1 MKRIILA
8 ICIIVSAFSLSAQD
22 TYEQAKKY
30 YVNKEY
36 DKAVPMFQRLAQGG
50 DARAQN
56 NLGVCY
62 EEGQGVAQDYTQA
75 VYWYRKS
82 AEQGYAS
89 AQFNLGLCYYM
100 GDGVAQDYTQ
110 AVFWYRKSA
119 EQGIASAQYNL
130 GYCYEEG
137 QGVAQDYTQAVFW
150 YRKSAEQGI
159 AVAQYNLGYCYK
171 KGQGV
176 AQDYTQAVYWYR
188 KAAEQGHAW
197 AQFNLGLCY
206 KKGQGV
212 PQDYTQTAYWYRKAA
227 EQGDADAQCN
237 LGLCYDNGQGVA
249 QDYTQAV
256 YWYRKAAEQGHAS
269 AQYNLGLCYD
279 NGQGVAQ
286 DYTQAVYWYRKSAEQ
301 GYAWAQFNLGVRYDK
316 GQGVAQDYTQA
327 VYWYR
332 KSAEQGDAD
341 AQCNLGYCYDNGQGV
356 AQDYTQAVYWYRKS
370 AEQGYAVAQNN
381 LGYCY
386 KYGQGVSK
394 DMVEAGRWYKLAA
407 DQGDADAKK
416 QYMELYAQ
424 GYLSEKKD
432 LASNS
437 ANTPTPKQEQTV
449 AQKNETPAADRS
461 IDTDIPVMGVKLD
474 NTFAVIIG
482 NENYQSVA
490 KVPYAANDAKIF
502 AEYCKRTLGLPEENV
517 SVYTDATY
525 GKMLGALQRIS
536 NIADAYNGNIS
547 IIFYYAGHG
556 IPDDASR
563 EAFILPIDADGTIK
577 ESCLSLSRLYS
588 SLARLNARRVT
599 AFLDACFSGAERG
612 NGMLAS
618 ARGVAIKPKQNAI
631 DGNVV
636 VFTAVTGDQTA
647 FPYKPSEHGLFTY
660 YLLKKLKESRGNVS
674 LGELSDYITTNVKQR
689 SIVVNN
695 KLQTPVVIPSDRLST
710 TWRTLP
716 LR

>member
-1 MKRIILA
+1 MRRIILA
-8 ICIIVSAFSLSAQD
+8 ICIIVSALSLSAQD

-30 YVNKEY
+30 YNNKEY

-50 DARAQN
+50 DVYAQFV
-56 NLGVCY
+56 LGYCY
-62 EEGQGVAQDYTQA
+62 EKGQGVPQDYTQA

-82 AEQGYAS
+82 AEQGNA
-89 AQFNLGLCYYM
+89 
-100 GDGVAQDYTQ
+100 
-110 AVFWYRKSA
+110 W
-119 EQGIASAQYNL
+119 AQYNL
-130 GYCYEEG
+130 GNCYYIG
-137 QGVAQDYTQAVFW
+137 DGVA
-150 YRKSAEQGI
+150 K
-159 AVAQYNLGYCYK
+159 
-171 KGQGV
+171 
-176 AQDYTQAVYWYR
+176 
-188 KAAEQGHAW
+188 
-197 AQFNLGLCY
+197 
-206 KKGQGV
+206 
-212 PQDYTQTAYWYRKAA
+212 
-227 EQGDADAQCN
+227 
-237 LGLCYDNGQGVA
+237 
-249 QDYTQAV
+249 
-256 YWYRKAAEQGHAS
+256 
-269 AQYNLGLCYD
+269 
-279 NGQGVAQ
+279 

-301 GYAWAQFNLGVRYDK
+301 GNAWAQYILGFFYYNGQGVSRDYTQTVYWYRKAAEQGNAVAQFNLG
-316 GQGVAQDYTQA
+316 
-327 VYWYR
+327 
-332 KSAEQGDAD
+332 
-341 AQCNLGYCYDNGQGV
+341 N
-356 AQDYTQAVYWYRKS
+356 
-370 AEQGYAVAQNN
+370 
-381 LGYCY
+381 CY

-407 DQGDADAKK
+407 DQGDEDAKK

-424 GYLSEKKD
+424 GYLSEEKD

-449 AQKNETPAADRS
+449 AQQNDTPAADRS
-461 IDTDIPVMGVKLD
+461 IDTDIPITGGKQD

-517 SVYTDATY
+517 AVYTDATY

-618 ARGVAIKPKQNAI
+618 ARGVAIKPKQNTI

-647 FPYKPSEHGLFTY
+647 FPYKPSEHGMFTY

-710 TWRTLP
+710 IWRTLP

>member
-1 MKRIILA
+1 MRRIILA

-22 TYEQAKKY
+22 TLEQAIQY
-30 YVNKEY
+30 YDNKEY

-50 DARAQN
+50 DAYAQCF
-56 NLGVCY
+56 LGLCY
-62 EEGQGVAQDYTQA
+62 DNGQGVVQDYTQA

-82 AEQGYAS
+82 AEQGNAN
-89 AQFNLGLCYYM
+89 AQCNLGNCYYM
-100 GDGVAQDYTQ
+100 GD
-110 AVFWYRKSA
+110 
-119 EQGIASAQYNL
+119 
-130 GYCYEEG
+130 
-137 QGVAQDYTQAVFW
+137 
-150 YRKSAEQGI
+150 
-159 AVAQYNLGYCYK
+159 
-171 KGQGV
+171 
-176 AQDYTQAVYWYR
+176 
-188 KAAEQGHAW
+188 
-197 AQFNLGLCY
+197 
-206 KKGQGV
+206 
-212 PQDYTQTAYWYRKAA
+212 
-227 EQGDADAQCN
+227 
-237 LGLCYDNGQGVA
+237 
-249 QDYTQAV
+249 
-256 YWYRKAAEQGHAS
+256 
-269 AQYNLGLCYD
+269 
-279 NGQGVAQ
+279 
-286 DYTQAVYWYRKSAEQ
+286 
-301 GYAWAQFNLGVRYDK
+301 
-316 GQGVAQDYTQA
+316 
-327 VYWYR
+327 
-332 KSAEQGDAD
+332 
-341 AQCNLGYCYDNGQGV
+341 GV

-407 DQGDADAKK
+407 DQGHENAKK
-416 QYMELYAQ
+416 QYTKLYAQ

>member
-1 MKRIILA
+1 MGYICGIKLHVIMRRIVLA

-22 TYEQAKKY
+22 TLEQAIQY
-30 YVNKEY
+30 YDNKEY

-50 DARAQN
+50 DMI
-56 NLGVCY
+56 
-62 EEGQGVAQDYTQA
+62 
-75 VYWYRKS
+75 
-82 AEQGYAS
+82 
-89 AQFNLGLCYYM
+89 AQF
-100 GDGVAQDYTQ
+100 V
-110 AVFWYRKSA
+110 
-119 EQGIASAQYNL
+119 L
-130 GYCYEEG
+130 GYCYDE
-137 QGVAQDYTQAVFW
+137 
-150 YRKSAEQGI
+150 
-159 AVAQYNLGYCYK
+159 
-171 KGQGV
+171 
-176 AQDYTQAVYWYR
+176 
-188 KAAEQGHAW
+188 
-197 AQFNLGLCY
+197 
-206 KKGQGV
+206 GQGV
-212 PQDYTQTAYWYRKAA
+212 PQDYTQAAYWYRKAA
-227 EQGDADAQCN
+227 EQGDADAQ
-237 LGLCYDNGQGVA
+237 Y
-249 QDYTQAV
+249 
-256 YWYRKAAEQGHAS
+256 
-269 AQYNLGLCYD
+269 
-279 NGQGVAQ
+279 
-286 DYTQAVYWYRKSAEQ
+286 
-301 GYAWAQFNLGVRYDK
+301 
-316 GQGVAQDYTQA
+316 
-327 VYWYR
+327 
-332 KSAEQGDAD
+332 
-341 AQCNLGYCYDNGQGV
+341 
-356 AQDYTQAVYWYRKS
+356 
-370 AEQGYAVAQNN
+370 N

-386 KYGQGVSK
+386 KYGRGVLK

-407 DQGDADAKK
+407 DQGEEDAKK

-424 GYLSEKKD
+424 GYLSDKKD
-432 LASNS
+432 LASN
-437 ANTPTPKQEQTV
+437 TVTTTTTKPKEEKKVETTPKEQQAVVQQGSSGAT
-449 AQKNETPAADRS
+449 DRS
-461 IDTDIPVMGVKLD
+461 ADTDIPVTGVKQN

-517 SVYTDATY
+517 TVYTDATY

-618 ARGVAIKPKQNAI
+618 ARGVAIKPKQNTI

>member
-1 MKRIILA
+1 
-8 ICIIVSAFSLSAQD
+8 
-22 TYEQAKKY
+22 
-30 YVNKEY
+30 
-36 DKAVPMFQRLAQGG
+36 
-50 DARAQN
+50 
-56 NLGVCY
+56 
-62 EEGQGVAQDYTQA
+62 
-75 VYWYRKS
+75 
-82 AEQGYAS
+82 
-89 AQFNLGLCYYM
+89 
-100 GDGVAQDYTQ
+100 
-110 AVFWYRKSA
+110 
-119 EQGIASAQYNL
+119 
-130 GYCYEEG
+130 
-137 QGVAQDYTQAVFW
+137 
-150 YRKSAEQGI
+150 
-159 AVAQYNLGYCYK
+159 
-171 KGQGV
+171 
-176 AQDYTQAVYWYR
+176 
-188 KAAEQGHAW
+188 
-197 AQFNLGLCY
+197 
-206 KKGQGV
+206 
-212 PQDYTQTAYWYRKAA
+212 
-227 EQGDADAQCN
+227 
-237 LGLCYDNGQGVA
+237 
-249 QDYTQAV
+249 
-256 YWYRKAAEQGHAS
+256 
-269 AQYNLGLCYD
+269 
-279 NGQGVAQ
+279 
-286 DYTQAVYWYRKSAEQ
+286 
-301 GYAWAQFNLGVRYDK
+301 
-316 GQGVAQDYTQA
+316 
-327 VYWYR
+327 
-332 KSAEQGDAD
+332 
-341 AQCNLGYCYDNGQGV
+341 
-356 AQDYTQAVYWYRKS
+356 
-370 AEQGYAVAQNN
+370 
-381 LGYCY
+381 
-386 KYGQGVSK
+386 
-394 DMVEAGRWYKLAA
+394 MVEAGRWYKLAA
-407 DQGDADAKK
+407 DQGEEDAKK

-424 GYLSEKKD
+424 GYLSEEKN

-517 SVYTDATY
+517 TVYTDATY

-599 AFLDACFSGAERG
+599 TFLDACFSGAERG

-618 ARGVAIKPKQNAI
+618 ARGVAIKPKQNTI

-695 KLQTPVVIPSDRLST
+695 KLQSPEVIPSDRLST

>member
-8 ICIIVSAFSLSAQD
+8 ICIIVSALSLSAQD

-30 YVNKEY
+30 YKNKEY
-36 DKAVPMFQRLAQGG
+36 DKAVPMFQRLAERGDMKAQFVLGYCYKEGQGVAQDYTQAVHWYRKSAEQGDPDAQCSLGWSYFKGQGVPQDYTQAVYWYRKSADQG
-50 DARAQN
+50 DANAQLY
-56 NLGVCY
+56 LGYCY
-62 EEGQGVAQDYTQA
+62 NYGQGVAQDYTQA

-82 AEQGYAS
+82 AEQGNAV
-89 AQFNLGLCYYM
+89 AQFNLG
-100 GDGVAQDYTQ
+100 
-110 AVFWYRKSA
+110 
-119 EQGIASAQYNL
+119 
-130 GYCYEEG
+130 YCYDEG
-137 QGVAQDYTQAVFW
+137 QGVAQDYTQAVYWYRKAADQGDANAQYCLGLCYAKGQGVTKDYTQAVYW
-150 YRKSAEQGI
+150 YRKSAEQGN
-159 AVAQYNLGYCYK
+159 ADAQNNLGYCYK

-212 PQDYTQTAYWYRKAA
+212 PQDYTQAAYWYRKAA

-269 AQYNLGLCYD
+269 AQ
-279 NGQGVAQ
+279 
-286 DYTQAVYWYRKSAEQ
+286 
-301 GYAWAQFNLGVRYDK
+301 F
-316 GQGVAQDYTQA
+316 
-327 VYWYR
+327 
-332 KSAEQGDAD
+332 
-341 AQCNLGYCYDNGQGV
+341 
-356 AQDYTQAVYWYRKS
+356 
-370 AEQGYAVAQNN
+370 N

-461 IDTDIPVMGVKLD
+461 IDTDIPITGGKRD

>member
-1 MKRIILA
+1 MRRIVLA

-50 DARAQN
+50 DMKVQFV
-56 NLGVCY
+56 LGYCY
-62 EEGQGVAQDYTQA
+62 DEGQGVAQDYTQA

-82 AEQGYAS
+82 AEQGYA
-89 AQFNLGLCYYM
+89 
-100 GDGVAQDYTQ
+100 
-110 AVFWYRKSA
+110 R
-119 EQGIASAQYNL
+119 
-130 GYCYEEG
+130 
-137 QGVAQDYTQAVFW
+137 
-150 YRKSAEQGI
+150 
-159 AVAQYNLGYCYK
+159 AQYNLGYCYK

-212 PQDYTQTAYWYRKAA
+212 PQDYTQAAYWYRKAA

-301 GYAWAQFNLGVRYDK
+301 GYA
-316 GQGVAQDYTQA
+316 VAQN
-327 VYWYR
+327 
-332 KSAEQGDAD
+332 
-341 AQCNLGYCYDNGQGV
+341 NLGYCYDNGQGV

>member
-1 MKRIILA
+1 MI
-8 ICIIVSAFSLSAQD
+8 
-22 TYEQAKKY
+22 
-30 YVNKEY
+30 
-36 DKAVPMFQRLAQGG
+36 
-50 DARAQN
+50 
-56 NLGVCY
+56 
-62 EEGQGVAQDYTQA
+62 
-75 VYWYRKS
+75 
-82 AEQGYAS
+82 
-89 AQFNLGLCYYM
+89 AQF
-100 GDGVAQDYTQ
+100 V
-110 AVFWYRKSA
+110 
-119 EQGIASAQYNL
+119 L
-130 GYCYEEG
+130 GYCYDE
-137 QGVAQDYTQAVFW
+137 
-150 YRKSAEQGI
+150 
-159 AVAQYNLGYCYK
+159 
-171 KGQGV
+171 
-176 AQDYTQAVYWYR
+176 
-188 KAAEQGHAW
+188 
-197 AQFNLGLCY
+197 
-206 KKGQGV
+206 GQGV
-212 PQDYTQTAYWYRKAA
+212 PQDYTQAAYWYRKAA
-227 EQGDADAQCN
+227 EQGDADAQ
-237 LGLCYDNGQGVA
+237 Y
-249 QDYTQAV
+249 
-256 YWYRKAAEQGHAS
+256 
-269 AQYNLGLCYD
+269 
-279 NGQGVAQ
+279 
-286 DYTQAVYWYRKSAEQ
+286 
-301 GYAWAQFNLGVRYDK
+301 
-316 GQGVAQDYTQA
+316 
-327 VYWYR
+327 
-332 KSAEQGDAD
+332 
-341 AQCNLGYCYDNGQGV
+341 
-356 AQDYTQAVYWYRKS
+356 
-370 AEQGYAVAQNN
+370 N

-386 KYGQGVSK
+386 KYGRGVLK

-407 DQGDADAKK
+407 DQGEEDAKK

-461 IDTDIPVMGVKLD
+461 IDTDIPVTGIRQD

-517 SVYTDATY
+517 TVYTDATY

-536 NIADAYNGNIS
+536 NIADAYDGNIS

-556 IPDDASR
+556 IPDDTSR

-618 ARGVAIKPKQNAI
+618 ARGVAIKPKQNTI

>member
-1 MKRIILA
+1 MKVQFVLGY
-8 ICIIVSAFSLSAQD
+8 C
-22 TYEQAKKY
+22 
-30 YVNKEY
+30 Y
-36 DKAVPMFQRLAQGG
+36 D
-50 DARAQN
+50 
-56 NLGVCY
+56 
-62 EEGQGVAQDYTQA
+62 EGQGVAQDYTQA

-82 AEQGYAS
+82 AEQGYA
-89 AQFNLGLCYYM
+89 
-100 GDGVAQDYTQ
+100 
-110 AVFWYRKSA
+110 R
-119 EQGIASAQYNL
+119 
-130 GYCYEEG
+130 
-137 QGVAQDYTQAVFW
+137 
-150 YRKSAEQGI
+150 
-159 AVAQYNLGYCYK
+159 AQYNLGYCYK

-206 KKGQGV
+206 
-212 PQDYTQTAYWYRKAA
+212 
-227 EQGDADAQCN
+227 
-237 LGLCYDNGQGVA
+237 DNGQGV
-249 QDYTQAV
+249 V
-256 YWYRKAAEQGHAS
+256 
-269 AQYNLGLCYD
+269 
-279 NGQGVAQ
+279 Q

-301 GYAWAQFNLGVRYDK
+301 GNAN
-316 GQGVAQDYTQA
+316 
-327 VYWYR
+327 
-332 KSAEQGDAD
+332 
-341 AQCNLGYCYDNGQGV
+341 AQCNLGNCYYMGDGV

-407 DQGDADAKK
+407 DQGHENAKK
-416 QYMELYAQ
+416 QYTKLYAE
-424 GYLSEKKD
+424 GYLSEEKN

-517 SVYTDATY
+517 TVYTDATY

-618 ARGVAIKPKQNAI
+618 ARGVAIKPKQNTI

>member
-1 MKRIILA
+1 
-8 ICIIVSAFSLSAQD
+8 
-22 TYEQAKKY
+22 
-30 YVNKEY
+30 
-36 DKAVPMFQRLAQGG
+36 
-50 DARAQN
+50 
-56 NLGVCY
+56 
-62 EEGQGVAQDYTQA
+62 
-75 VYWYRKS
+75 
-82 AEQGYAS
+82 
-89 AQFNLGLCYYM
+89 
-100 GDGVAQDYTQ
+100 
-110 AVFWYRKSA
+110 
-119 EQGIASAQYNL
+119 
-130 GYCYEEG
+130 
-137 QGVAQDYTQAVFW
+137 
-150 YRKSAEQGI
+150 
-159 AVAQYNLGYCYK
+159 
-171 KGQGV
+171 
-176 AQDYTQAVYWYR
+176 
-188 KAAEQGHAW
+188 
-197 AQFNLGLCY
+197 
-206 KKGQGV
+206 
-212 PQDYTQTAYWYRKAA
+212 
-227 EQGDADAQCN
+227 
-237 LGLCYDNGQGVA
+237 
-249 QDYTQAV
+249 
-256 YWYRKAAEQGHAS
+256 
-269 AQYNLGLCYD
+269 
-279 NGQGVAQ
+279 
-286 DYTQAVYWYRKSAEQ
+286 
-301 GYAWAQFNLGVRYDK
+301 
-316 GQGVAQDYTQA
+316 
-327 VYWYR
+327 
-332 KSAEQGDAD
+332 
-341 AQCNLGYCYDNGQGV
+341 
-356 AQDYTQAVYWYRKS
+356 
-370 AEQGYAVAQNN
+370 
-381 LGYCY
+381 
-386 KYGQGVSK
+386 
-394 DMVEAGRWYKLAA
+394 MVEAGRWYKLAA
-407 DQGDADAKK
+407 DQGDEDAKK

-432 LASNS
+432 LASS
-437 ANTPTPKQEQTV
+437 TVTTTTTRPKEEKKKQPIAQKKPTKQSTKTVEPKQEQTV
-449 AQKNETPAADRS
+449 AQQNDTPAADRS
-461 IDTDIPVMGVKLD
+461 IDTDIPITGGKQD

-556 IPDDASR
+556 ILDDASR

>member
-1 MKRIILA
+1 MRRIVLA

-22 TYEQAKKY
+22 TLEQAIQY
-30 YVNKEY
+30 YDNKEY

-50 DARAQN
+50 DADAQN
-56 NLGVCY
+56 ALGVCY
-62 EEGQGVAQDYTQA
+62 EKGQGVSQDYTQA

-82 AEQGYAS
+82 AEQGNA
-89 AQFNLGLCYYM
+89 
-100 GDGVAQDYTQ
+100 
-110 AVFWYRKSA
+110 R
-119 EQGIASAQYNL
+119 
-130 GYCYEEG
+130 
-137 QGVAQDYTQAVFW
+137 
-150 YRKSAEQGI
+150 
-159 AVAQYNLGYCYK
+159 
-171 KGQGV
+171 
-176 AQDYTQAVYWYR
+176 
-188 KAAEQGHAW
+188 
-197 AQFNLGLCY
+197 
-206 KKGQGV
+206 
-212 PQDYTQTAYWYRKAA
+212 
-227 EQGDADAQCN
+227 AQCN
-237 LGLCYDNGQGVA
+237 LGLCYYNGQGV
-249 QDYTQAV
+249 
-256 YWYRKAAEQGHAS
+256 S
-269 AQYNLGLCYD
+269 
-279 NGQGVAQ
+279 Q

-301 GYAWAQFNLGVRYDK
+301 GNAVGQRTLGYFYEQ
-316 GQGVAQDYTQA
+316 GQGVAQDNTQA
-327 VYWYR
+327 VYWCR
-332 KSAEQGDAD
+332 KSAEQG
-341 AQCNLGYCYDNGQGV
+341 N
-356 AQDYTQAVYWYRKS
+356 
-370 AEQGYAVAQNN
+370 AVAQYA
-381 LGYCY
+381 LGNCY
-386 KYGQGVSK
+386 NYGRGVSK

-407 DQGDADAKK
+407 DQGLEIAKK

-424 GYLSEKKD
+424 GYLSENKN
-432 LASNS
+432 LASNTVTTTTTKPKEKKKQPIAQKKPTKQS
-437 ANTPTPKQEQTV
+437 AKTVEPKQEQTV
-449 AQKNETPAADRS
+449 AQQNETPAADRS
-461 IDTDIPVMGVKLD
+461 IDTDIPVTGIRQD

-517 SVYTDATY
+517 TVYTDATY

>member
-1 MKRIILA
+1 M
-8 ICIIVSAFSLSAQD
+8 
-22 TYEQAKKY
+22 
-30 YVNKEY
+30 
-36 DKAVPMFQRLAQGG
+36 
-50 DARAQN
+50 
-56 NLGVCY
+56 
-62 EEGQGVAQDYTQA
+62 
-75 VYWYRKS
+75 
-82 AEQGYAS
+82 
-89 AQFNLGLCYYM
+89 
-100 GDGVAQDYTQ
+100 
-110 AVFWYRKSA
+110 
-119 EQGIASAQYNL
+119 
-130 GYCYEEG
+130 
-137 QGVAQDYTQAVFW
+137 
-150 YRKSAEQGI
+150 
-159 AVAQYNLGYCYK
+159 
-171 KGQGV
+171 
-176 AQDYTQAVYWYR
+176 
-188 KAAEQGHAW
+188 
-197 AQFNLGLCY
+197 
-206 KKGQGV
+206 
-212 PQDYTQTAYWYRKAA
+212 
-227 EQGDADAQCN
+227 
-237 LGLCYDNGQGVA
+237 
-249 QDYTQAV
+249 
-256 YWYRKAAEQGHAS
+256 
-269 AQYNLGLCYD
+269 
-279 NGQGVAQ
+279 
-286 DYTQAVYWYRKSAEQ
+286 
-301 GYAWAQFNLGVRYDK
+301 
-316 GQGVAQDYTQA
+316 
-327 VYWYR
+327 
-332 KSAEQGDAD
+332 
-341 AQCNLGYCYDNGQGV
+341 
-356 AQDYTQAVYWYRKS
+356 
-370 AEQGYAVAQNN
+370 
-381 LGYCY
+381 
-386 KYGQGVSK
+386 
-394 DMVEAGRWYKLAA
+394 
-407 DQGDADAKK
+407 
-416 QYMELYAQ
+416 
-424 GYLSEKKD
+424 
-432 LASNS
+432 
-437 ANTPTPKQEQTV
+437 

-461 IDTDIPVMGVKLD
+461 IDTDIPITGGKQD

-517 SVYTDATY
+517 TVYTDATY

>member
-1 MKRIILA
+1 MRRIVLA

-22 TYEQAKKY
+22 TLEQAIQY
-30 YVNKEY
+30 YDNKEY

-50 DARAQN
+50 DMI
-56 NLGVCY
+56 
-62 EEGQGVAQDYTQA
+62 
-75 VYWYRKS
+75 
-82 AEQGYAS
+82 
-89 AQFNLGLCYYM
+89 AQF
-100 GDGVAQDYTQ
+100 V
-110 AVFWYRKSA
+110 
-119 EQGIASAQYNL
+119 L
-130 GYCYEEG
+130 GYCYDE
-137 QGVAQDYTQAVFW
+137 
-150 YRKSAEQGI
+150 
-159 AVAQYNLGYCYK
+159 
-171 KGQGV
+171 
-176 AQDYTQAVYWYR
+176 
-188 KAAEQGHAW
+188 
-197 AQFNLGLCY
+197 
-206 KKGQGV
+206 GQGV
-212 PQDYTQTAYWYRKAA
+212 PQDYTQAAYWYRKAA
-227 EQGDADAQCN
+227 EQGDADAQ
-237 LGLCYDNGQGVA
+237 Y
-249 QDYTQAV
+249 
-256 YWYRKAAEQGHAS
+256 
-269 AQYNLGLCYD
+269 
-279 NGQGVAQ
+279 
-286 DYTQAVYWYRKSAEQ
+286 
-301 GYAWAQFNLGVRYDK
+301 
-316 GQGVAQDYTQA
+316 
-327 VYWYR
+327 
-332 KSAEQGDAD
+332 
-341 AQCNLGYCYDNGQGV
+341 
-356 AQDYTQAVYWYRKS
+356 
-370 AEQGYAVAQNN
+370 N

-386 KYGQGVSK
+386 KYGRGVLK

-407 DQGDADAKK
+407 DQGEEDAKK

-424 GYLSEKKD
+424 GYLSDKKD
-432 LASNS
+432 LASN
-437 ANTPTPKQEQTV
+437 TVTTTTTKPKEEKKVETTPKEQQAVVQQGSSGAT
-449 AQKNETPAADRS
+449 DRS
-461 IDTDIPVMGVKLD
+461 ADTDIPVTGVKQN

-517 SVYTDATY
+517 TVYTDATY

-618 ARGVAIKPKQNAI
+618 ARGVAIKPKQNTI

>member
-1 MKRIILA
+1 MRRIVLA
-8 ICIIVSAFSLSAQD
+8 IFCIIVSAFSLSAQD
-22 TYEQAKKY
+22 TLEQAIQY
-30 YVNKEY
+30 YDNKEY

-50 DARAQN
+50 DM
-56 NLGVCY
+56 
-62 EEGQGVAQDYTQA
+62 
-75 VYWYRKS
+75 K
-82 AEQGYAS
+82 
-89 AQFNLGLCYYM
+89 AQF
-100 GDGVAQDYTQ
+100 V
-110 AVFWYRKSA
+110 
-119 EQGIASAQYNL
+119 
-130 GYCYEEG
+130 
-137 QGVAQDYTQAVFW
+137 
-150 YRKSAEQGI
+150 
-159 AVAQYNLGYCYK
+159 LGYCYK

-197 AQFNLGLCY
+197 AQYNLGLCY
-206 KKGQGV
+206 DNGQGV
-212 PQDYTQTAYWYRKAA
+212 AQDYTQAAYWYRKAA

-256 YWYRKAAEQGHAS
+256 YWYRKAAEQGNAS
-269 AQYNLGLCYD
+269 AQFNLGYFYAK
-279 NGQGVAQ
+279 GQGVPQ
-286 DYTQAVYWYRKSAEQ
+286 DYTQAAYWYRKA
-301 GYAWAQFNLGVRYDK
+301 
-316 GQGVAQDYTQA
+316 
-327 VYWYR
+327 
-332 KSAEQGDAD
+332 AEQGDAD
-341 AQCNLGYCYDNGQGV
+341 AQY
-356 AQDYTQAVYWYRKS
+356 
-370 AEQGYAVAQNN
+370 N

-386 KYGQGVSK
+386 KYGRGVLK

-407 DQGDADAKK
+407 DQGEEDAKK

-461 IDTDIPVMGVKLD
+461 IDTDIPVTGIRQD

-517 SVYTDATY
+517 TVYTDATY

-618 ARGVAIKPKQNAI
+618 ARGVAIKPKQNTI

>member
-1 MKRIILA
+1 MRRIILA

-22 TYEQAKKY
+22 TLEQATQY
-30 YVNKEY
+30 YDNKEY

-50 DARAQN
+50 DAYAQCFLGLCYDN
-56 NLGVCY
+56 GQGVVQDYTQAVYWYRKSAEQGNANAQCNLGNCY
-62 EEGQGVAQDYTQA
+62 YMGDGVAQDYTQA

-82 AEQGYAS
+82 AEQGYAR
-89 AQFNLGLCYYM
+89 AQNDLG
-100 GDGVAQDYTQ
+100 V
-110 AVFWYRKSA
+110 
-119 EQGIASAQYNL
+119 
-130 GYCYEEG
+130 CYE
-137 QGVAQDYTQAVFW
+137 
-150 YRKSAEQGI
+150 
-159 AVAQYNLGYCYK
+159 
-171 KGQGV
+171 
-176 AQDYTQAVYWYR
+176 
-188 KAAEQGHAW
+188 
-197 AQFNLGLCY
+197 
-206 KKGQGV
+206 
-212 PQDYTQTAYWYRKAA
+212 
-227 EQGDADAQCN
+227 
-237 LGLCYDNGQGVA
+237 
-249 QDYTQAV
+249 
-256 YWYRKAAEQGHAS
+256 
-269 AQYNLGLCYD
+269 
-279 NGQGVAQ
+279 
-286 DYTQAVYWYRKSAEQ
+286 
-301 GYAWAQFNLGVRYDK
+301 K

-332 KSAEQGDAD
+332 KSAEQGNAV
-341 AQCNLGYCYDNGQGV
+341 AQNNLGVCYEKGQGV

-370 AEQGYAVAQNN
+370 AEQGNADSQYN
-381 LGYCY
+381 LGLCY
-386 KYGQGVSK
+386 INGYGVSK

-424 GYLSEKKD
+424 GYLSDKKD
-432 LASNS
+432 LASN
-437 ANTPTPKQEQTV
+437 TVTTTTTKPKEEKKVETTPKEQQAVVQQGSSGAT
-449 AQKNETPAADRS
+449 DRS
-461 IDTDIPVMGVKLD
+461 ADTDIPVTGIRQN

-599 AFLDACFSGAERG
+599 AFLDACFSGAERSG
-612 NGMLAS
+612 GMLAS
-618 ARGVAIKPKQNAI
+618 ARGVAIKPRQNTI

>member
-1 MKRIILA
+1 MRRIVLA

-22 TYEQAKKY
+22 TFEQAYQY
-30 YVNKEY
+30 YNNKEY
-36 DKAVPMFQRLAQGG
+36 DKAVPIYQRLAQGG
-50 DARAQN
+50 NAYAQY
-56 NLGVCY
+56 NLGNCY
-62 EEGQGVAQDYTQA
+62 YNGQGVAKDYTQAVYWYRKSAEQGDADAQYNLGYCYKKGQGVAKDYTQAVYWYRKSAEQGYADAQYNLGNCYYDGQGVAKDYTQAVYWYRKSAEQGDAWAQYNLGLCYKKGQGVAQDYTQA

-82 AEQGYAS
+82 AEQGYA
-89 AQFNLGLCYYM
+89 G
-100 GDGVAQDYTQ
+100 
-110 AVFWYRKSA
+110 
-119 EQGIASAQYNL
+119 AQYNL
-130 GYCYEEG
+130 GNCY
-137 QGVAQDYTQAVFW
+137 Y
-150 YRKSAEQGI
+150 
-159 AVAQYNLGYCYK
+159 
-171 KGQGV
+171 
-176 AQDYTQAVYWYR
+176 
-188 KAAEQGHAW
+188 
-197 AQFNLGLCY
+197 
-206 KKGQGV
+206 
-212 PQDYTQTAYWYRKAA
+212 
-227 EQGDADAQCN
+227 
-237 LGLCYDNGQGVA
+237 NGQGVA
-249 QDYTQAV
+249 QDYA
-256 YWYRKAAEQGHAS
+256 
-269 AQYNLGLCYD
+269 
-279 NGQGVAQ
+279 
-286 DYTQAVYWYRKSAEQ
+286 QAVYWYRKSAEQ
-301 GYAWAQFNLGVRYDK
+301 GVAYAQY
-316 GQGVAQDYTQA
+316 
-327 VYWYR
+327 
-332 KSAEQGDAD
+332 
-341 AQCNLGYCYDNGQGV
+341 
-356 AQDYTQAVYWYRKS
+356 
-370 AEQGYAVAQNN
+370 N

-407 DQGDADAKK
+407 DQGDEDAKK

-424 GYLSEKKD
+424 GYLSDKKD

-461 IDTDIPVMGVKLD
+461 IDTDIPVTGIRQD

-517 SVYTDATY
+517 TVYTDATY

-536 NIADAYNGNIS
+536 NIADAYDGNIS

-612 NGMLAS
+612 DGMLAS
-618 ARGVAIKPKQNAI
+618 ARGVAIKPKQNTI

>member
-1 MKRIILA
+1 MRRIILA

-22 TYEQAKKY
+22 TLEQATQY
-30 YVNKEY
+30 YDNKEY
-36 DKAVPMFQRLAQGG
+36 DKAVPMFQRLSQGG
-50 DARAQN
+50 DAYAQCF
-56 NLGVCY
+56 LGLCY
-62 EEGQGVAQDYTQA
+62 DNGQGVVQDYTQA

-82 AEQGYAS
+82 AEQGNAN
-89 AQFNLGLCYYM
+89 AQCNLGNCYYM
-100 GDGVAQDYTQ
+100 GD
-110 AVFWYRKSA
+110 
-119 EQGIASAQYNL
+119 
-130 GYCYEEG
+130 
-137 QGVAQDYTQAVFW
+137 
-150 YRKSAEQGI
+150 
-159 AVAQYNLGYCYK
+159 
-171 KGQGV
+171 
-176 AQDYTQAVYWYR
+176 
-188 KAAEQGHAW
+188 
-197 AQFNLGLCY
+197 
-206 KKGQGV
+206 
-212 PQDYTQTAYWYRKAA
+212 
-227 EQGDADAQCN
+227 
-237 LGLCYDNGQGVA
+237 
-249 QDYTQAV
+249 
-256 YWYRKAAEQGHAS
+256 
-269 AQYNLGLCYD
+269 
-279 NGQGVAQ
+279 
-286 DYTQAVYWYRKSAEQ
+286 
-301 GYAWAQFNLGVRYDK
+301 
-316 GQGVAQDYTQA
+316 
-327 VYWYR
+327 
-332 KSAEQGDAD
+332 
-341 AQCNLGYCYDNGQGV
+341 GV

-386 KYGQGVSK
+386 INGYGVSK
-394 DMVEAGRWYKLAA
+394 DMVEAGKWYKLAA
-407 DQGDADAKK
+407 DQGHENAKK
-416 QYMELYAQ
+416 QYTKLYAE
-424 GYLSEKKD
+424 GYLSEEKN

-449 AQKNETPAADRS
+449 VQQNETPAADRS
-461 IDTDIPVMGVKLD
+461 IDTDIPVTGVKQN

-517 SVYTDATY
+517 TVYTDATY

-547 IIFYYAGHG
+547 IIFYYAEHG

-563 EAFILPIDADGTIK
+563 EAFILPIDADGPIK

-588 SLARLNARRVT
+588 SLARLNAKRVT

-618 ARGVAIKPKQNAI
+618 ARGVAIKPKQNTI

-716 LR
+716 FR

>member
-1 MKRIILA
+1 MRRIVLA
-8 ICIIVSAFSLSAQD
+8 IFCIIVSAFSLSAQD
-22 TYEQAKKY
+22 TLEQAIQY
-30 YVNKEY
+30 YDNKEY

-50 DARAQN
+50 DM
-56 NLGVCY
+56 
-62 EEGQGVAQDYTQA
+62 
-75 VYWYRKS
+75 K
-82 AEQGYAS
+82 
-89 AQFNLGLCYYM
+89 AQF
-100 GDGVAQDYTQ
+100 V
-110 AVFWYRKSA
+110 
-119 EQGIASAQYNL
+119 
-130 GYCYEEG
+130 
-137 QGVAQDYTQAVFW
+137 
-150 YRKSAEQGI
+150 
-159 AVAQYNLGYCYK
+159 LGYCYK

-197 AQFNLGLCY
+197 AQYNLGLCY
-206 KKGQGV
+206 DNGQGV
-212 PQDYTQTAYWYRKAA
+212 AQDYTQAAYWYRKAA

-256 YWYRKAAEQGHAS
+256 YWYRKAAEQGNAS
-269 AQYNLGLCYD
+269 AQFNLGYFYAK
-279 NGQGVAQ
+279 GQGVPQ
-286 DYTQAVYWYRKSAEQ
+286 DYTQAAYWYRKA
-301 GYAWAQFNLGVRYDK
+301 
-316 GQGVAQDYTQA
+316 
-327 VYWYR
+327 
-332 KSAEQGDAD
+332 AEQGDAD
-341 AQCNLGYCYDNGQGV
+341 AQY
-356 AQDYTQAVYWYRKS
+356 
-370 AEQGYAVAQNN
+370 N

-386 KYGQGVSK
+386 KYGRGVLK

-407 DQGDADAKK
+407 DQGEEDAKK

-461 IDTDIPVMGVKLD
+461 IDTDIPVTGIRQD

-517 SVYTDATY
+517 TVYTDATY

-599 AFLDACFSGAERG
+599 TFLDACFSGAERG